1 MPQPEAV
8 QLRQRK
14 GLRHHVHDHH
24 KPGRPHRHGRHHP
37 ARLGR
42 VGQSID
48 HRSPGRPGTWSI
60 TDPNGDEHRG
70 REYLNGRLELLQE
83 AIDQLADELYT
94 ETSPICRRGTTR
106 HRPLEKKNP
115 SRNYHRQPGQR
126 TVGQLRWVMRCRRH
140 GGSSGQYSPRLKRVS
155 PGTSFAAR
163 RPCWWRRKR

>member
-1 MPQPEAV
+1 MYT
-8 QLRQRK
+8 
-14 GLRHHVHDHH
+14 
-24 KPGRPHRHGRHHP
+24 
-37 ARLGR
+37 
-42 VGQSID
+42 ITT
-48 HRSPGRPGTWSI
+48 SPGGRTDTADTIPHALAALVNQLTTGLPDGPVTWSI

-126 TVGQLRWVMRCRRH
+126 TGPRNCRICSCQRQCE
-140 GGSSGQYSPRLKRVS
+140 SSGGVCGVVS
-155 PGTSFAAR
+155 
-163 RPCWWRRKR
+163 